1 MGGSAPTFGFV
12 GRSLRFPGRRNS
24 VLAVAKSRS
33 KVVITV
39 QCSERAS
46 PAAERLARK
55 GLDIS
60 VGVEVLGGAVAH
72 RAPRIP
78 EHLVQRVDGGGDAA
92 TISGVLIRITL
103 QSTTR
108 DLGVG

>member
-12 GRSLRFPGRRNS
+12 GRSLRFPERRNS

-33 KVVITV
+33 TVVITV

-55 GLDIS
+55 
-60 VGVEVLGGAVAH
+60 
-72 RAPRIP
+72 P
-78 EHLVQRVDGGGDAA
+78 
-92 TISGVLIRITL
+92 
-103 QSTTR
+103 
-108 DLGVG
+108 